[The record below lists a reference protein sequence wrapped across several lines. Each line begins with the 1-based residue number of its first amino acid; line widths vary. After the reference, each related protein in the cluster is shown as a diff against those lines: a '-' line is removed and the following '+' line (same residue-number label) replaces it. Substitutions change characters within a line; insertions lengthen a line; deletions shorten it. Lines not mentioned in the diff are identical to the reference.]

1 MDAMGTHVVF
11 ENNFVSILDKNT
23 SRKIKILLENQKP
36 HFNKN
41 LQEQMMVRS
50 RLQINSNKSKSPSDI
65 VKFK

>member
-1 MDAMGTHVVF
+1 MDAMGTHAVF